1 MISILDAFVLRLEKE
16 EELFLQM
23 NDVLHQKLKDIKSK
37 YQIGLSIE
45 KFLKEI
51 SKFEDPTER
60 ENAIKEFRE
69 RPIFNK
75 TKKMGDFFNVDLDSS
90 DENKIAYEIKISKN
104 LEYML
109 PDNAVSALYQATDAV
124 NSLGEKA
131 IVSAIQYFEEFF
143 TCILRKLIVEKP
155 NLYFGKKT
163 IEYQELMKYDNIETI
178 KQKFIDTEVNSLMHG
193 VRETINLI
201 NDRHN
206 LNLSKYSELWDMYNR
221 IDCHRN
227 IIIHNRGC
235 VNTEYNNGVCK
246 SYKKDAGTYIN
257 CDNDLVH
264 ESINALIKFAYL
276 LYYITGTKESE
287 LEVLDKVAFDLLCKE
302 KWELAE
308 FAYSLL
314 KIHKPISHENKMNYE
329 INYLNSLKHI
339 KGLDSV
345 KEQIDQLDVSG
356 MSEQFDVAKNLLLE
370 NHQYVLDNLCK
381 VYPDHF
387 NMYAILNWPIF
398 IEFRKSKE
406 YKQFIA
412 QHSNAYEIYQ
422 IDVEENSEE
431 Q

>member
-178 KQKFIDTEVNSLMHG
+178 KQKFIDTEVNNVTNVCGILQVDENVYSYRFIAEMLTYQHSKMKFDYQSKAHPSVISSLYSLPCLPISEQNSYCRLFIALDKKMQI
-193 VRETINLI
+193 EQCC
-201 NDRHN
+201 
-206 LNLSKYSELWDMYNR
+206 LNKLKEQKKYLLSKM
-221 IDCHRN
+221 
-227 IIIHNRGC
+227 
-235 VNTEYNNGVCK
+235 
-246 SYKKDAGTYIN
+246 
-257 CDNDLVH
+257 
-264 ESINALIKFAYL
+264 
-276 LYYITGTKESE
+276 
-287 LEVLDKVAFDLLCKE
+287 
-302 KWELAE
+302 
-308 FAYSLL
+308 
-314 KIHKPISHENKMNYE
+314 
-329 INYLNSLKHI
+329 
-339 KGLDSV
+339 
-345 KEQIDQLDVSG
+345 
-356 MSEQFDVAKNLLLE
+356 
-370 NHQYVLDNLCK
+370 
-381 VYPDHF
+381 
-387 NMYAILNWPIF
+387 F
-398 IEFRKSKE
+398 I
-406 YKQFIA
+406 
-412 QHSNAYEIYQ
+412 
-422 IDVEENSEE
+422 
-431 Q
+431 